1 MRPHERLEVWNTAI
15 DFVVEIYK
23 LTDAFPNGE
32 RFGLTSQLR
41 RAAVSIAAKHCRRSG
56 QNVA

>member
-1 MRPHERLEVWNTAI
+1 LEEAV

-23 LTDAFPNGE
+23 ITETFPKDE

-41 RAAVSIAAKHCRRSG
+41 RAAVSVTANIAEGAARTSTKAR
-56 QNVA
+56 